1 MVNNRE
7 RDYSLLDQLGA
18 IWEQKDISFAGLI
31 KITADAIKK
40 VEARGCINLN
50 DDQISSYVFEE
61 LVNYKPYKIY
71 KKELVEKYF
80 NEKESGFIDSLS
92 YEEYEKNFVSRGYE
106 IIEDDIA

>member
-1 MVNNRE
+1 MMNNRE

-40 VEARGCINLN
+40 VEASKCINLN
-50 DDQISSYVFEE
+50 DNQISSCVFEE

-80 NEKESGFIDSLS
+80 NEKENGFIDSFS
-92 YEEYEKNFVSRGYE
+92 YEEYEKNFISRGYE
-106 IIEDDIA
+106 VIEDDIA